1 MSDTRFSEF
10 IPPDPLPPLF
20 DYAAVKEWYGL
31 TPTTPE
37 VKVQVSMD
45 AISKA
50 IRDYT
55 GRVLTHGTFQET
67 FENVA
72 EHTICRYLRET
83 PIDMT
88 TPPKLDAGMGE
99 VELTV
104 FNARSGRVQ
113 LLAGPKVKVT
123 YDAGYSVMPGDL
135 HIVFMELLR
144 LQMAQLGVEQF
155 GNSTT
160 ISPQEKA
167 VWVGTLKVEYAVSA
181 TTEQSKA
188 ASAGGITAA
197 ALAPWSNVL
206 DQYRSYGTLV
216 AT

>member
-20 DYAAVKEWYGL
+20 DYAAVKEWYAL
-31 TPTTPE
+31 TPATPE
-37 VKVQVSMD
+37 LRVQTSMD

-55 GRVLTHGTFQET
+55 GRVLTKGSFEET
-67 FENVA
+67 FEDVRGD
-72 EHTICRYLRET
+72 TVCRYLRET

-88 TPPKLDAGMGE
+88 TPPKLDAGMGP
-99 VELTV
+99 VDLVV

-113 LLAGPKVKVT
+113 LLAGPRVKVT
-123 YDAGYSVMPGDL
+123 YDAGYAVMPSDL
-135 HIVFMELLR
+135 CIVFMELLR
-144 LQMAQLGVEQF
+144 LQMAQLGEDQF

-197 ALAPWSNVL
+197 ALAPWANVL
-206 DQYRSYGTLV
+206 DEYRSRVKLV